1 MTQVSIVGPEQ
12 GEITMS
18 QPIRMRI
25 LEDGSTTAHR
35 LGIGE
40 ITIAPHTEG
49 PPQHRHAQHD
59 EGFYVVSGTARFT
72 VGDTVHEAPAGTL
85 VMVPTG
91 APHTFAN
98 ATDDAVVLLNTF
110 TPDLYVEYFRD
121 LRDMVAAGTPM
132 TAEAVGDV
140 MGRYAT
146 VAATD
151 YATPPGAAA
160 TTTVAVSCCA
170 LGQVPVE
177 VTERGVGRPVLL
189 LHGGAGPV
197 SVGAFADRFA
207 AANGVRVLTPVH
219 PGFGGTPR
227 PDGLSSVRGLADLYV
242 ALLDELD
249 LDDVTVVGNSVGGWI
264 AAEIALLGSP
274 RVTGV
279 VLVDAAG
286 IEVPGHPVVDF
297 FALDLAQVADL
308 SYYNP
313 DPYRIDP
320 AAMTPPQREAMAGN
334 RAALAV
340 YGGAAMTDPSLAG
353 RLAAV
358 TVPTLVLWGDSDGIV
373 DPDYGRA
380 YAAAVPNARFHLFP
394 QTGHLPQL
402 EAPDQ
407 LLDALSTFMR

>member
-1 MTQVSIVGPEQ
+1 
-12 GEITMS
+12 
-18 QPIRMRI
+18 
-25 LEDGSTTAHR
+25 
-35 LGIGE
+35 
-40 ITIAPHTEG
+40 
-49 PPQHRHAQHD
+49 
-59 EGFYVVSGTARFT
+59 
-72 VGDTVHEAPAGTL
+72 
-85 VMVPTG
+85 MVPTG

-98 ATDDAVVLLNTF
+98 ATDEPVVLLNTF
-110 TPDLYVEYFRD
+110 TPELYVQYFRD
-121 LRDMVAAGTPM
+121 LRDMVARGRPM
-132 TAEAVGDV
+132 TPEAVGDV

-151 YATPPGAAA
+151 YATPPGATRTA
-160 TTTVAVSCCA
+160 TVSVSSVA

-177 VTERGVGRPVLL
+177 VTDRGTGRPVLL
-189 LHGGAGPV
+189 LHGGAGPQ
-197 SVGAFADRFA
+197 SVGAFANRFA
-207 AANGVRVLTPVH
+207 EANGVRVLTPVH

-227 PDGLSSVRGLADLYV
+227 PDGLSSVRGLAGLYV

-249 LDDVTVVGNSVGGWI
+249 LTDVTVVGNSVGGWI
-264 AAEIALLGSP
+264 AAEMALLGSP

-279 VLVDAAG
+279 VLVDTEG

-320 AAMTPPQREAMAGN
+320 AAMTPAQQEAMAGN
-334 RAALAV
+334 RATLAV
-340 YGGAAMTDPSLAG
+340 YGGATMTDQGLAG

-380 YAAAVPNARFHLFP
+380 YAAAVPDARFHVFP
-394 QTGHLPQL
+394 KTGHLPQL
-402 EAPDQ
+402 ESPEQ
-407 LLDALSTFMR
+407 LVDALATFMG